1 MRFQT
6 AVWAPAAA
14 VTLMLGTPASVAAQ
28 GSYHA
33 QHARRHFV
41 SVSYDWLY
49 VQPYG
54 FDRHPLGDLLGQ
66 QVSEVHLQ
74 SFQYQT
80 RDGATRVTVNDF
92 QHRAQ
97 GFGVTLYPFGSSEG
111 PALAI
116 RGSIERLPT
125 IRASFD
131 GPSPAPTYELTNGR
145 AADVAVGVDVADR
158 SPGWGLGSH
167 AFVLGGVGRAHAV
180 QMDGTRYF
188 AEGGGGV
195 AAGPVGVD
203 IAFKFV
209 VNRFDMPVAHQIYML
224 PISVR
229 GTLTF

>member
-1 MRFQT
+1 MRFQS
-6 AVWAPAAA
+6 AVWAALAAA
-14 VTLMLGTPASVAAQ
+14 AAALVTAVPAAAQ

-33 QHARRHFV
+33 NRARRHFV

-49 VQPYG
+49 VQPYS
-54 FDRHPLGDLLGQ
+54 FNRHPLGDLLGQ
-66 QVSEVHLQ
+66 PVSEVHLQ

-80 RDGATRVTVNDF
+80 EDGLTRVTVNDF
-92 QHRAQ
+92 EHRQQ

-111 PALAI
+111 PTLAI
-116 RGSIERLPT
+116 RGSVEQMPT

-131 GPSPAPTYELTNGR
+131 GPAPVATYELTNGR
-145 AADVAVGVDVADR
+145 AMDLAVGVDVADR

-167 AFVLGGVGRAHAV
+167 AFVLGGIGRAHTDQLNGA
-180 QMDGTRYF
+180 RYF
-188 AEGGGGV
+188 AEGGGGI
-195 AAGPVGVD
+195 AAGPIGVD

-209 VNRFDMPVAHQIYML
+209 VNRFDSPVAHQLFTL

>member
-6 AVWAPAAA
+6 ATRAVAAA
-14 VTLMLGTPASVAAQ
+14 VAMLVTALPAAAQ

-33 QHARRHFV
+33 RHARRHFI
-41 SVSYDWLY
+41 SIDYDWLY
-49 VQPYG
+49 VQPYK
-54 FDRHPLGDLLGQ
+54 FNTHPLGDLLGQ
-66 QVSEVHLQ
+66 PVSEVHLQ
-74 SFQYQT
+74 SFQYET
-80 RDGATRVTVNDF
+80 RDGLTRVTVNDF
-92 QHRAQ
+92 EHRRH
-97 GFGVTLYPFGSSEG
+97 GFGATVYPFGSSEG
-111 PALAI
+111 ATLAI
-116 RGSIERLPT
+116 RGSVERLPT

-131 GPSPAPTYELTNGR
+131 GPAPVPAYALTNGR
-145 AADVAVGVDVADR
+145 ATDVAVGIDVADR

-167 AFVLGGVGRAHAV
+167 AFVLGGIGRAHTD

-188 AEGGGGV
+188 AEGGGGI

-209 VNRFDMPVAHQIYML
+209 VNRFDAPVAHQIYTL